1 MTSTQSFRE
10 SMVLEHLHN
19 PNYICRVAAVSV
31 SVGDSRE
38 EESPSSC
45 LPHNDYLWHFVWKV
59 SHPAHLLFH
68 GDWWSWKAWEQGEK
82 LFISFYISCWHR
94 WGFLWPPGPGALV
107 LLCTPS
113 LSLLSSAKPDTY
125 FQACP
130 SQICLPCYGFKK
142 LVQHPIS
149 YEVASDFLMVFIRH
163 VKFA

>member
-82 LFISFYISCWHR
+82 LFISFYIKVVDTDEVFCGPLDQGPWYCCARLVCHYWALQSLIHISRLVPVKSAYLAIDSRSWCNTQFHTR
-94 WGFLWPPGPGALV
+94 WLQTFLW
-107 LLCTPS
+107 C
-113 LSLLSSAKPDTY
+113 SS
-125 FQACP
+125 
-130 SQICLPCYGFKK
+130 G
-142 LVQHPIS
+142 
-149 YEVASDFLMVFIRH
+149 M
-163 VKFA
+163 